1 MEKTINNSIYNY
13 NQKIGEINQYQ
24 KEIKAILEIIKT
36 KERELEEAHK
46 MIKKRQDAIVNK
58 EKEVEELKKSKEYRL
73 DLIQQSQIVCK
84 DVMGKQ
90 EFMIYKQLIFCQE
103 ITKNFIVCPQ
113 VAIKAFISNKERE
126 ESGDYEVFNKYKDL
140 YVDFLL
146 ILKGFSKN
154 PYSSTPFA
162 VLEFYGKGHYQSEN
176 VKANDK
182 VKEMLCKKAGLF
194 YIVLRIEDICQ
205 KTNDAYIDDS
215 RLKTFVENLATD
227 LNNMTTA

>member
-84 DVMGKQ
+84 DNLMGIQ
-90 EFMIYKQLIFCQE
+90 EFIIYKQLIFCQE

-113 VAIKAFISNKERE
+113 VAIKAFIDNKERK
-126 ESGDYEVFNKYKDL
+126 ESGDYEIFNRYKEL

-146 ILKGFSKN
+146 VLKD
-154 PYSSTPFA
+154 
-162 VLEFYGKGHYQSEN
+162 KGII
-176 VKANDK
+176 K
-182 VKEMLCKKAGLF
+182 VKMWKQM
-194 YIVLRIEDICQ
+194 I
-205 KTNDAYIDDS
+205 
-215 RLKTFVENLATD
+215 RLKKWLSTVPSYLHKCKCYTEC
-227 LNNMTTA
+227 